1 MAIEKDKYKD
11 IPYINSV
18 DDLIPLLKEEYIM
31 QDYINVKQRFNE
43 LYINIR
49 NIVRGCFHIKECRE

>member
-49 NIVRGCFHIKECRE
+49 K